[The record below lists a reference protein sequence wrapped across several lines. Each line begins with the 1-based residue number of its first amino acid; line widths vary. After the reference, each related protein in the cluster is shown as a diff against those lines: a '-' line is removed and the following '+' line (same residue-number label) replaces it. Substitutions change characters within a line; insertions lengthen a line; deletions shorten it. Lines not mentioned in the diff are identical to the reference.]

1 MLNEVLV
8 PRPSCCCKVVRVL
21 LLPVVIEHRIV
32 DFYEEYVSEA
42 CLREKLGVLFEK
54 LSHAVPF
61 CLFPEHSKAV
71 REPGRNPL
79 VGSIHRP
86 TLQMDLQP
94 TNRGQAAL
102 GLSNSSRRNQGWN
115 EHDWRRTVN
124 RRRHAATQVPRS
136 PTVISPGTS

>member
-1 MLNEVLV
+1 MLNDVLV
-8 PRPSCCCKVVRVL
+8 RRPSCCIKVVRVL
-21 LLPVVIEHRIV
+21 LLPVVVENCIV
-32 DFYEEYVSEA
+32 DFYEEYVSEF

-71 REPGRNPL
+71 REPGRNTL

-86 TLQMDLQP
+86 TLQMNLQP
-94 TNRGQAAL
+94 ANRGQAAL
-102 GLSNSSRRNQGWN
+102 GLSSSSRWNQGRN

-124 RRRHAATQVPRS
+124 RR
-136 PTVISPGTS
+136 